1 MKVCANYRNMRWTMD
16 ISKDQA
22 IRRYKYLS
30 LLIVE
35 GKATDEQID
44 ECDNLITELNL
55 WDENPNDDYNPNL

>member
-1 MKVCANYRNMRWTMD
+1 MD